1 MRNWR
6 AEPCGCGGCKD
17 WHVHPVASVQ
27 GVHFTR
33 GEALAIVALA
43 GALDQAE
50 AQDPLFQEEKRKK
63 EEMS

>member
-1 MRNWR
+1 
-6 AEPCGCGGCKD
+6 
-17 WHVHPVASVQ
+17 
-27 GVHFTR
+27 
-33 GEALAIVALA
+33 LAIVALA